1 MKFAVVIAIS
11 ALALTGAAAAQVAD
25 GFGPKDP
32 FGSPPVQ
39 DLGSHWTNPQLWD
52 GYDDP
57 GRPANHDLTP
67 LPSDLQTKMTQQVAD
82 GLKVAV
88 PQMREACA
96 VDRQKLCADKTS
108 NLSAD
113 RCLEYYRL
121 KVSRPC
127 KQAWDKVT
135 MAAEGRL

>member
-1 MKFAVVIAIS
+1 MKLAIVIAVTV
-11 ALALTGAAAAQVAD
+11 LATGAATAQALD
-25 GFGPKDP
+25 GRFGPKDP

-39 DLGSHWTNPQLWD
+39 ALGSHWTNPELWD

-57 GRPANHDLTP
+57 NRPVGRDLTP
-67 LPSDLQTKMTQQVAD
+67 LAGGLQSRMTQQVAD

-88 PQMREACA
+88 PQMRLACA
-96 VDRQKLCADKTS
+96 ADRQTLCLDKTS

-113 RCLEYYRL
+113 RCLEYNRL

-127 KQAWDKVT
+127 RDAWDKVT
-135 MAAEGRL
+135 LAAEGRL